1 MSYWIHIYTYLTEL
15 LTCHIYKL
23 IFTSFCPSFQLI
35 PVRFLFLLLP
45 IHPKIFC
52 FLLSLLSPLSCLPCL
67 LHYTAFPFPW
77 LFPSL
82 VSFDFKLTNP
92 DEILDHNNLQV
103 FEFFMSLQP
112 ACRTTAANFETVAL
126 SRQTVLTRIISL
138 EVSYAAGLQSEI
150 CLPFFLN
157 ASFSFYI
164 SFWVFMGFFSVF
176 SCLLGLVS
184 LITNIQNDLEQKDE
198 NILIPGSAESTK
210 TDFSW
215 RKIPSDRQWN
225 NRKMH
230 YLCNSHL

>member
-45 IHPKIFC
+45 IHPKIFY

-164 SFWVFMGFFSVF
+164 SFWVFMGVFFGFFLFVRFGFFNNQHTEWFRTKRWKHSH
-176 SCLLGLVS
+176 SWVS
-184 LITNIQNDLEQKDE
+184 RVHKDRLQLKE
-198 NILIPGSAESTK
+198 NPL
-210 TDFSW
+210 W
-215 RKIPSDRQWN
+215 
-225 NRKMH
+225 
-230 YLCNSHL
+230 